1 MAERNPKDFSDKG
14 EPGKEKPGEGEP
26 GKEKPGEGEPG
37 KEKPGEGEPGRG
49 ELQQNQDSEHLQED
63 NPQSNLDD
71 EERVELRAYGY
82 SGPLPHPSLLAGY
95 DQIIPSGA
103 ERIMIMAEKEQD
115 HRHKRDTKG
124 DKRTFILRTTGQ
136 YFALIISISI
146 IWGAIWLG
154 LEGHDW
160 LAGTLVAID
169 LIALAALFI
178 LGKSPIVVEKKSED
192 DEEEGDDE

>member
-1 MAERNPKDFSDKG
+1 MAERNPKDLSDKG
-14 EPGKEKPGEGEP
+14 EPGKEKS
-26 GKEKPGEGEPG
+26 GK
-37 KEKPGEGEPGRG
+37 G
-49 ELQQNQDSEHLQED
+49 ELQQNQDSEYLQED
-63 NPQSNLDD
+63 NPQCNLDD
-71 EERVELRAYGY
+71 QERIELIRAYGY

-95 DQIIPSGA
+95 DQIIPNGA

-124 DKRTFILRTTGQ
+124 DESSFNLRKTGQ

-160 LAGTLVAID
+160 LAGSLVAID

-178 LGKSPIVVEKKSED
+178 LGKNPIVVEKKPED
-192 DEEEGDDE
+192 DEEGGGDE